1 VADAF
6 LDAYTRSGDEAELA
20 FAVRLGDAL
29 VERAVVSDGH
39 AYWRFVEHRDAN
51 PLGPPGVGWMQG
63 AAGIAA
69 CLFRL
74 ARVLE
79 TGPDAP
85 AVQRMENWWAVEPRG
100 SVTR

>member
-1 VADAF
+1 MSADAF
-6 LDAYTRSGDEAELA
+6 LDAYARTGDDSDLA

-29 VERAVVSDGH
+29 VERAVVTDDL
-39 AYWRFVEHRDAN
+39 AYWRFVEHRDES
-51 PLGPPGVGWMQG
+51 PLRPPGVGWMQG

-69 CLFRL
+69 YLFRL

-85 AVQRMENWWAVEPRG
+85 AVQRMENWWAVDPR
-100 SVTR
+100 SS

>member
-1 VADAF
+1 MPA
-6 LDAYTRSGDEAELA
+6 TRVPAHRGLTGDDTDLA

-29 VERAVVSDGH
+29 VERAVVTDDL
-39 AYWRFVEHRDAN
+39 AYWRFVEHRDEN
-51 PLGPPGVGWMQG
+51 PLRPPGVGWMQG

-69 CLFRL
+69 YLFRL

-85 AVQRMENWWAVEPRG
+85 AVQRMENWWAVDPQ
-100 SVTR
+100 SS